1 MDQNRIDM
9 SGFLEM
15 MDQMCHT
22 MRVAEDNMAN
32 QFTLQTDDELDPQ
45 LEAMTTPAHYLT
57 ASQSHIFFFTVKKV
71 RLNRSTRSGLCKCS
85 SHEDSMSIRAFVVKK
100 YLCCTA

>member
-1 MDQNRIDM
+1 MDQNRIDI

-32 QFTLQTDDELDPQ
+32 QFTLQTDEELDPQ
-45 LEAMTTPAHYLT
+45 LEAMTTPAHYLA
-57 ASQSHIFFFTVKKV
+57 ASQSHNFCFTVK
-71 RLNRSTRSGLCKCS
+71 NISTVQRVLRYAQLID
-85 SHEDSMSIRAFVVKK
+85 E
-100 YLCCTA
+100 

>member
-1 MDQNRIDM
+1 MDQNRIDI
-9 SGFLEM
+9 SGFLET

-45 LEAMTTPAHYLT
+45 LESMTSAAHYVA
-57 ASQSHIFFFTVKKV
+57 ASQSRIGCFSLYTHVF
-71 RLNRSTRSGLCKCS
+71 RLFSELCV
-85 SHEDSMSIRAFVVKK
+85 IIILQL
-100 YLCCTA
+100 YY